1 MTFNTIRYT
10 ALTITVLSFYLGLAI
25 CNFGT
30 AQTEVSASKWFENKQ
45 GKVRLISATRG
56 VGNGKNIQIG
66 LQFKLKDNWKIYWRT
81 PGDAGYPPQLDWKNS
96 SNLKQT
102 LFTWPAPT
110 RFQVLGFQTIGY
122 KKRWY
127 SQL

>member
-1 MTFNTIRYT
+1 MTFNSVRYT
-10 ALTITVLSFYLGLAI
+10 ALTIAALSFYLGLAI

-56 VGNGKNIQIG
+56 IGNGKNIQLG

-81 PGDAGYPPQLDWKNS
+81 PGDCRLPS
-96 SNLKQT
+96 S
-102 LFTWPAPT
+102 
-110 RFQVLGFQTIGY
+110 IGLE
-122 KKRWY
+122 K
-127 SQL
+127 L